1 MLTIAPPPWRSIT
14 GSTCLQPRNTLF
26 RLKSTC
32 ASHTASLIST
42 GPPAAEPPTLLTSTS
57 TRPKR
62 SRHAR
67 TMLATAS
74 LLVTSQMCV
83 VMLGALSSVSFSAC
97 ASRSTANT
105 LAPSSAKRTVV
116 ARPLPQPGPTDP
128 APVTMATLSLSR
140 EPIEPLRIVDEQPLA
155 LGLGGRVFADQVG
168 EIAVVRHKGEI
179 RMRPVGAPERAIA
192 ELGDGLAPERHGV
205 APGRA
210 VARDALG
217 AAHLDP
223 DVLRLQEREQ
233 RLELCA
239 LRAARSID
247 APHVI
252 DDDRY
257 GRALQCRRELGD
269 ARAGE
274 VDLQVPADVRE
285 ARRHG
290 EHRIDRVAAAQMIH
304 VMEARAA
311 KALRMQPRELERAG
325 SCAHEGH
332 AAVALRPGRDQ
343 IGGRGIVEAV
353 RRRLHHHAALDA
365 EMLMQREQRLL
376 RRIASRR
383 IAALGRE
390 REAALRSEHMEMRVA
405 RAPRQL
411 QFRLARLRLVRR

>member
-32 ASHTASLIST
+32 ASHTSSLIST

-67 TMLATAS
+67 TMLATAW
-74 LLVTSQMCV
+74 LLVTSQMWLA
-83 VMLGALSSVSFSAC
+83 MPGALSSVSFSAC

-105 LAPSSAKRTVV
+105 LAPSSTKRTVV

-140 EPIEPLRIVDEQPLA
+140 EPIEPLRMVDEQPLA
-155 LGLGGRVFADQVG
+155 LRLGGAVVADQID
-168 EIAVVRHKGEI
+168 EIAVVRHEGEI
-179 RMRPVGAPERAIA
+179 RMRPVGAPQRAIA
-192 ELGDGLAPERHGV
+192 ELRDQLPREGHRV

-210 VARDALG
+210 LARDALG

-233 RLELCA
+233 RLELRA

-247 APHVI
+247 APHVV
-252 DDDRY
+252 DDDRH
-257 GRALQCRRELGD
+257 GRALERRRELGD

-274 VDLQVPADVRE
+274 MDLQVPADVRE

-290 EHRIDRVAAAQMIH
+290 EHGLDRVAAAQMIH

-311 KALRMQPRELERAG
+311 KALRMHPR
-325 SCAHEGH
+325 
-332 AAVALRPGRDQ
+332 
-343 IGGRGIVEAV
+343 
-353 RRRLHHHAALDA
+353 
-365 EMLMQREQRLL
+365 
-376 RRIASRR
+376 
-383 IAALGRE
+383 
-390 REAALRSEHMEMRVA
+390 
-405 RAPRQL
+405 
-411 QFRLARLRLVRR
+411 